1 MEARAQRIIAEE
13 LKKAGW
19 SEQQLA
25 KERKGHP
32 LKVGIASRLRQE
44 TTLSLKWTAD
54 RLKMGTWTYLSLL
67 LYKNSKKNEGEL

>member
-13 LKKAGW
+13 PKKAGW

-32 LKVGIASRLRQE
+32 LKVKIASRLRQE
-44 TTLSLKWTAD
+44 TTMSLKWIAD
-54 RLKMGTWTYLSLL
+54 RLKTSTWAYLSLL
-67 LYKNSKKNEGEL
+67 LHKNSPK

>member
-1 MEARAQRIIAEE
+1 MEARAQRIIDKE

-19 SEQQLA
+19 SEQRLA

-32 LKVGIASRLRQE
+32 LKVKIASRLRQE
-44 TTLSLKWTAD
+44 TTMSLKWIAD

-67 LYKNSKKNEGEL
+67 LHNSRGKEK